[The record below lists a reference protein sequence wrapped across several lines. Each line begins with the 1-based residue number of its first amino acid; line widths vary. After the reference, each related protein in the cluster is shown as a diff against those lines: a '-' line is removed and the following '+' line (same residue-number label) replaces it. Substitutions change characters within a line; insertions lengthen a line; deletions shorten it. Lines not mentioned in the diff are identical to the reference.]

1 MEKGKPLS
9 RTKALSN
16 VVGWSFAMPAILGYL
31 FLFMIPMLSS
41 LYYSFCEYKGIGS
54 AKFIGIDNY
63 VNYFKNIDPNF
74 LWSVKAT
81 FSYVILAVPANILF
95 AFCIAMLLNR
105 PMKGRTFF
113 RALFY
118 LPSILPQVAISFVWL
133 LLMNP
138 DFGLFNALLKMLHLP
153 TSLWLWHEKSVIP
166 SIVFMGIWGTGSMQ
180 VIFLAGLQDI
190 PRVYYE
196 AMDID
201 GGNAWQK
208 FRMITLPMV
217 SSTIFFNLVMS
228 IIGAMQVF
236 GPAYIM
242 TQGGPNR
249 ASMFYV
255 YTLWREAFAYMNM
268 GGAAAMAWVLF
279 IVVILLTLV
288 VFGTAKKWVYYEG
301 ES

>member
-1 MEKGKPLS
+1 MKKNSPF
-9 RTKALSN
+9 TKAKLLTN
-16 VVGWSFAMPAILGYL
+16 IVGWGFAMPALLGYL
-31 FLFMIPMLSS
+31 LFNVIPMVSS
-41 LYYSFCEYKGIGS
+41 FYYSLTNFKGIGK
-54 AKFIGIDNY
+54 ATFVGFENY
-63 VNYFKNIDPNF
+63 LGFFRNTDPNF

-81 FSYVILAVPANILF
+81 LSYVVLAVPANLIF
-95 AFCIAMLLNR
+95 AFLIATLLNR

-118 LPSILPQVAISFVWL
+118 LPSILPGVALSFVWL

-138 DFGLFNALLKMLHLP
+138 DFGLFNAALNFMGLP
-153 TSLWLWHEKSVIP
+153 KSLWLWHENSVIP

-196 AMDID
+196 AMEID

-242 TQGGPNR
+242 TDGGPNH
-249 ASMFYV
+249 ASQFYV
-255 YTLWREAFAYMNM
+255 FTLWREAFAYMNM
-268 GGAAAMAWVLF
+268 GGASAMAWILF
-279 IVVILLTLV
+279 IAVMLLTLV
-288 VFGTAKKWVYYEG
+288 TFGTAKKWVYYEG
-301 ES
+301 EN